1 MLARTR
7 VALCITTQGIT
18 LWLLGTTRTMGAI
31 MVAIDGTF
39 IVTGSILVLICV
51 NADAEVTHL
60 TSPRLGRRALPR
72 GSKRKG
78 VQGGWLG
85 LR

>member
-60 TSPRLGRRALPR
+60 TSPQRACAQCTLI
-72 GSKRKG
+72 
-78 VQGGWLG
+78 VMTFVIVFL
-85 LR
+85 